1 MATYAC
7 TCYSARRV
15 STGVE
20 STSELVDA
28 FRDLLERHAR
38 ITCAL
43 ERRLQDDHRL
53 GMSEFEVLERLA
65 TVDEGHSRMQ
75 EIADAVHLSQSALS
89 RVVGRLEADGL
100 VERCMCPTD
109 RRGIQARITRAGR
122 ERYEAA
128 MPTQRAV
135 IAAVLGDE

>member
-20 STSELVDA
+20 SSSELVDA